1 MSDKRLQPH
10 YLILGEILRPHG
22 IRGELRIKVQ
32 TDYPERMMNELETVY
47 IGADPKESDA
57 EVYTIQSARFHQDYI
72 LLQLEEVQD
81 RNTAELLRGQFV
93 MIDLENAVPL
103 EDDEFYLFELIGLI
117 VKNSN
122 TGEELGTIQDIM
134 ETGANDVYV
143 VKGRKYGELLIPAH
157 DETLVDIDVDAG
169 VVTMNVPFGILPG
182 EAESEDDLD

>member
-1 MSDKRLQPH
+1 MSDKRIQQPH

-32 TDYPERMMNELETVY
+32 TDYPERLVNDLKTVY
-47 IGADPKESDA
+47 LGSDPKESHA
-57 EVYTIQSARFHQDYI
+57 EAYTIQSARFHQDYI

-93 MIDLENAVPL
+93 MVDFDNAVPL
-103 EDDEFYLFELIGLI
+103 EEDEFYLFELIGLT
-117 VKNSN
+117 VKTTS
-122 TGEELGTIQDIM
+122 GEELGTIQDVM

-157 DETLVDIDVDAG
+157 DETLVDVDVEAG
-169 VVTMNVPFGILPG
+169 IVTMKLPFGILPG
-182 EAESEDDLD
+182 EAESEEDQE